1 MQLIFATNNKNKISE
16 IRQKISNKIDLL
28 SLEDINFIDEPEETG
43 STFKENGLIKVKSIW
58 QKLKVNC
65 FAEDSGLVI
74 NELNGEP
81 GIFSARYSDE
91 KNDQKNI
98 EKVLTKLQNNKNRAA
113 HFVTVIALI
122 FKEKEYYFEGKIEGI
137 ITEEQIGENGFGYDS
152 IFIPNGFK
160 TTFAQMTSAE
170 KNKISHRAIATEKL
184 VNFLKDYGN

>member
-43 STFKENGLIKVKSIW
+43 STFEENGLIKVKSIW

-81 GIFSARYSDE
+81 GIFSARYSGE

-98 EKVLTKLQNNKNRAA
+98 EKVLTKLHKNTNRTAY
-113 HFVTVIALI
+113 FITVIALI
-122 FKEKEYYFEGKIEGI
+122 FKEKEYYFEGKIEGK
-137 ITEEQIGENGFGYDS
+137 ITEKQIGENGFGYDS